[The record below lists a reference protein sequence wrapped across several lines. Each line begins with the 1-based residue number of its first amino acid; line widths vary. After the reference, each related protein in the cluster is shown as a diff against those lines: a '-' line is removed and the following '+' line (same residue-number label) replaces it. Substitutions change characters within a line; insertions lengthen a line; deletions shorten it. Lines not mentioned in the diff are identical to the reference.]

1 MTTNIASIP
10 TAPEPTGYESL
21 TEPSVEP
28 VKIPGMKPFF
38 VRELTVEDASAIRN
52 NENREASIIY
62 ASCVD
67 EKGKRI
73 FSYDQACKFRMRFM
87 SPVMDAYAR
96 LNGVDEEAVQDA
108 EKN

>member
-1 MTTNIASIP
+1 MTSNVASIP
-10 TAPEPTGYESL
+10 PVPVPTGYEPL
-21 TEPSVEP
+21 TEPTVEP
-28 VKIPGMKPFF
+28 VEIPGMKPFF

-67 EKGKRI
+67 DNGNRI
-73 FSYDQACKFRMRFM
+73 FSYEKACRFRMKFM
-87 SPVMDAYAR
+87 APVMAAYAR